1 MFELPLMELAVH
13 LVLTAALLLLVANMV
28 TGLEIDSWWAAF
40 IVALLLGLINAI
52 VRPVMIALTIPI
64 TVVTFGLFLFVI
76 NALMLW
82 LAAAISPGVKVDGFG
97 PALGVAA
104 LFSLLNFLFGW
115 IVFILIGI
123 GTLGIGF
130 ILFFVTIWIVNAI
143 MLSVT
148 DAMLDSFEIDG
159 FGWAL
164 GASFLISVFAA
175 IGQAIVF

>member
-28 TGLEIDSWWAAF
+28 TGLEIDSWGAAF

-52 VRPVMIALTIPI
+52 VRPVMITLTIPI

-97 PALGVAA
+97 AA
-104 LFSLLNFLFGW
+104 FFGSLLLTILN
-115 IVFILIGI
+115 ILIA
-123 GTLGIGF
+123 F
-130 ILFFVTIWIVNAI
+130 I
-143 MLSVT
+143 
-148 DAMLDSFEIDG
+148 
-159 FGWAL
+159 FGVKLMTAT
-164 GASFLISVFAA
+164 
-175 IGQAIVF
+175 

>member
-28 TGLEIDSWWAAF
+28 TGLEIDSWGAAF

-52 VRPVMIALTIPI
+52 VRPVMITLTIPI

-97 PALGVAA
+97 AA
-104 LFSLLNFLFGW
+104 FFGSLLLTILN
-115 IVFILIGI
+115 ILIA
-123 GTLGIGF
+123 F
-130 ILFFVTIWIVNAI
+130 I
-143 MLSVT
+143 
-148 DAMLDSFEIDG
+148 
-159 FGWAL
+159 FGVKL
-164 GASFLISVFAA
+164 MTAA
-175 IGQAIVF
+175 